1 MKYEWN
7 SIVKSRVLD
16 SLVNNYDALW
26 GPYRMCCD
34 LEEADGTIA
43 AASLVKLGLKQNP
56 AVEFCSVYNCVK
68 AYLSQHPELSPGVA
82 QLRALMAPLSANL
95 PVAQRNDNLVE
106 LNAGQALG
114 LALMC
119 RLTGK
124 RAIDQWL
131 WRFDIEMPLR
141 ALVCALVP
149 TLPLF
154 PLILAPADF
163 IELCHDFALEHQPQ
177 TLDDFITKWQ
187 QLHSTELS
195 SYQAATGLLAGQS
208 WSFSQP
214 RLVHIQTTMS
224 YISNSI
230 AHAQLINHNF
240 KQHLELKQNTAELAP
255 EGLPEGQDPEEVP
268 EIVACWAHSI
278 LTTLKAQITSG
289 TPVLLSNTYCSTIT
303 ANWLESIVQAGCA
316 FLVNVDRR
324 QKYSTFS
331 KDDICAR
338 LKPLFTVPTKIHF
351 EQGPVKIEALKRTD
365 LPQPLVQYFDEH
377 FPHSSYVVQY
387 EHSELNNPLFFSTNL
402 DCAVLEDFQLL
413 QIACSDL
420 KRTIDHVHHKMFS
433 KNYFHC
439 DTIDWKALLSL
450 IKSYRHQTNL
460 PDFSF
465 LGARGFNLA
474 DDFSGMLQF
483 ISYLAQR

>member
-7 SIVKSRVLD
+7 SIVKSGVLD

-43 AASLVKLGLKQNP
+43 AASLVKLGLKQDQ

-82 QLRALMAPLSANL
+82 QLRALMAPLSATL

-131 WRFDIEMPLR
+131 WRLDIELPLR
-141 ALVCALVP
+141 AAVCALVP
-149 TLPLF
+149 TFALT

-240 KQHLELKQNTAELAP
+240 KQHLELRQNTSELIP
-255 EGLPEGQDPEEVP
+255 KGFPQGQELENLTETHWAQSIVTKLQADVP
-268 EIVACWAHSI
+268 QGAHLLFSD
-278 LTTLKAQITSG
+278 ARGYQIT
-289 TPVLLSNTYCSTIT
+289 T
-303 ANWLESIVQAGCA
+303 NWIEPIVQAGGA
-316 FLVNVDRR
+316 FLLNIECQ
-324 QKYSTFS
+324 QKYSPFRQDS
-331 KDDICAR
+331 IGIH
-338 LKPLFTVPTKIHF
+338 LEPVFTGPTALHYEHDK
-351 EQGPVKIEALKRTD
+351 VKIKARPITD
-365 LPQPLVQYFDEH
+365 LPQLRSHFAQH
-377 FPHSSYVVQY
+377 FPHSCYVVRY
-387 EHSELNNPLFFSTNL
+387 DNPTHRNPSFFCTNL
-402 DCAVLEDFQLL
+402 NCAETENFQ
-413 QIACSDL
+413 QILIALNDL
-420 KRTIDHVHHKMFS
+420 TRQRTNIGLKEEHNNKYFTCDS
-433 KNYFHC
+433 INWKNIMAQFRRL
-439 DTIDWKALLSL
+439 K
-450 IKSYRHQTNL
+450 L
-460 PDFSF
+460 PVVVPDLSF
-465 LGARGFNLA
+465 LGTRSFDLA
-474 DDFSGMLQF
+474 GDVSAIMKL

>member
-7 SIVKSRVLD
+7 SIVKSGVLD

-43 AASLVKLGLKQNP
+43 AASLVKLGLKQDQ

-82 QLRALMAPLSANL
+82 QLRALMAPLSATL

-131 WRFDIEMPLR
+131 WRLDIELPLR
-141 ALVCALVP
+141 AAVCALVP
-149 TLPLF
+149 TFALT

-163 IELCHDFALEHQPQ
+163 IELCHDFALTYRPHSSVA
-177 TLDDFITKWQ
+177 FMAAWQ
-187 QLHSTELS
+187 QMQDTARSE
-195 SYQAATGLLAGQS
+195 QALAGQTKLLNT
-208 WSFSQP
+208 P
-214 RLVHIQTTMS
+214 RLVHIQTTFS
-224 YISNSI
+224 AINTQQ
-230 AHAQLINHNF
+230 AQAQFINHSY
-240 KQHLELKQNTAELAP
+240 KQHLELKQNTTELAP
-255 EGLPEGQDPEEVP
+255 EGLPVGQDPEEVP

-289 TPVLLSNTYCSTIT
+289 TPVLLSNTRTIT

-316 FLVNVDRR
+316 FLVNIDRKE
-324 QKYSTFS
+324 KYSTFS

-338 LKPLFTVPTKIHF
+338 LEPLFTVPTKIHF
-351 EQGPVKIEALKRTD
+351 EQGPVKIEALKCTD

-387 EHSELNNPLFFSTNL
+387 EHSELNSPFFFSTNL
-402 DCAVLEDFQLL
+402 DCAVLEDFQLI
-413 QIACSDL
+413 QNACSDL
-420 KRTIDHVHHKMFS
+420 KHTIDDIHRKMFS

-439 DTIDWKALLSL
+439 DTINWKALLSL
-450 IKSYRHQTNL
+450 IKSYRHQPNL

-483 ISYLAQR
+483 VSYLAQR

>member
-7 SIVKSRVLD
+7 SIVKSGVLD

-43 AASLVKLGLKQNP
+43 AASLVKLGLKQAP

-106 LNAGQALG
+106 MNAGQALG

-163 IELCHDFALEHQPQ
+163 IELCHDFVLTYRPHSSVA
-177 TLDDFITKWQ
+177 FMAAWQ
-187 QLHSTELS
+187 QM
-195 SYQAATGLLAGQS
+195 QATARSEQALAGQTKLLNT
-208 WSFSQP
+208 P
-214 RLVHIQTTMS
+214 RLVHIQTTLS
-224 YISNSI
+224 HINTQQ
-230 AHAQLINHNF
+230 AKAQFINHSY

-289 TPVLLSNTYCSTIT
+289 TPVLLSNKYCSTIT

-324 QKYSTFS
+324 EKYSTFS

-338 LKPLFTVPTKIHF
+338 LKPLFTVPTKLHF

-420 KRTIDHVHHKMFS
+420 KRTIDHVHYKMFS
-433 KNYFHC
+433 KNYFNC
-439 DTIDWKALLSL
+439 GNIDWKALLSL
-450 IKSYRHQTNL
+450 IKSYGHQPNL

-483 ISYLAQR
+483 VSYLALR